1 MENESLKWMMHEFE
15 ALVAEIEDNLTA
27 TENLTQEVRGFEPTN
42 PLRSWND
49 GAHAVFSE
57 VLDIVNYH
65 LGRAKQIM
73 RRANEEE

>member
-27 TENLTQEVRGFEPTN
+27 TENLTQEVRGFEPTT
-42 PLRSWND
+42 PLRVWND
-49 GAHAVFSE
+49 GAHAAFSKL
-57 VLDIVNYH
+57 LDIVNYY